1 MGNKGRWE
9 YLRAIYER
17 YRKAGRK
24 AKKGDLERVL
34 CQHGLSPQVCDS
46 LAEWTAAGEAADT
59 TGAAV
64 RLKALLPLWLPWIR
78 KRFRV
83 RPEIA
88 KQLLKISP
96 RQMDRRLKAQK
107 TQRRRR
113 IYGRTKP
120 GYLLKHHIP
129 VKTDRWDVATPGFT
143 EVDLVSHSGNSASGE
158 FAHTLNVTDMH
169 STWTESRAVLGRGEE
184 AVQRALN
191 EIATVL
197 PFPLL
202 GVDSDNGSEFIN
214 WHLQGWCEQ
223 QHMQLTRGR
232 PYKKDDNAHIE
243 QKNWTQVRKLL
254 AWDRYDTHEAVAA
267 MNDLYGQELRLWLNL
282 FLPSVKLVK
291 KVRVG
296 SRVRRIYEA
305 ARTPFERVRECAQ
318 ADPEQVAKLEELRKR
333 LDPFQLS
340 RIIDRK
346 LDRIGRLANRRLSPK
361 VEQQT
366 VGEPANQRGRP
377 TAVERPLAPQAWKSL
392 RDFHFPT
399 AATTTNLRLHFQCL
413 DNRSYG
419 YILKWLDRQSA
430 LNLPLAPRTGFRNSP
445 AWLSVSLFSHCLG
458 VLRRNGAPRKIPLL
472 RSSAPLRQK
481 RPVGFVA
488 EHAEQSRSETFLR
501 FLRHQHNS
509 SFGNWRHCLPSFPRH
524 HGQAARYACDC
535 AAPPR

>member
-17 YRKAGRK
+17 YQQAGRK
-24 AKKGDLERVL
+24 AKKVILSEFCANTGYHRKYAIRLLNGPRPEKRRRMQRERRR
-34 CQHGLSPQVCDS
+34 GLSYGPET
-46 LAEWTAAGEAADT
+46 LAVLTAVWEAAGYPWS
-59 TGAAV
+59 V

-78 KRFRV
+78 KHFRV

-88 KQLLKISP
+88 KQLLQISP
-96 RQMDRRLKAQK
+96 RQMDRRLKTQK

-158 FAHTLNVTDMH
+158 FAHTLNVTDIH

-191 EIATVL
+191 EIATTL

-214 WHLQGWCEQ
+214 WHLKSWCDQ
-223 QHMQLTRGR
+223 RHIQLTRGR

-243 QKNWTQVRKLL
+243 QKNWTHVRKLL

-282 FLPSVKLVK
+282 FLPSVKLLK

-296 SRVRRIYEA
+296 ARVRRVYDA

-318 ADPEQVAKLEELRKR
+318 ADREKVAKLQELRKR

-340 RIIDRK
+340 RIIERK
-346 LDRIGRLANRRLSPK
+346 LERISRRANRRQSPK
-361 VEQQT
+361 AEQLALPKAEQQRPRANGCGKAAT
-366 VGEPANQRGRP
+366 LGNPANHAGF
-377 TAVERPLAPQAWKSL
+377 PLSHSRNNNKPPVTFQMS
-392 RDFHFPT
+392 RQHQ
-399 AATTTNLRLHFQCL
+399 LRLH
-413 DNRSYG
+413 S
-419 YILKWLDRQSA
+419 
-430 LNLPLAPRTGFRNSP
+430 
-445 AWLSVSLFSHCLG
+445 
-458 VLRRNGAPRKIPLL
+458 
-472 RSSAPLRQK
+472 
-481 RPVGFVA
+481 
-488 EHAEQSRSETFLR
+488 
-501 FLRHQHNS
+501 
-509 SFGNWRHCLPSFPRH
+509 
-524 HGQAARYACDC
+524 
-535 AAPPR
+535 